1 LIEGC
6 QNLLTDL
13 KIKMSVSTPDRIY
26 ISGVQQENLR
36 KIQGIYE
43 RTTRRENDKPT
54 WKLENSQ
61 GIFFLWNCR
70 MGNNNLWMISREEHI
85 GSDNAYAVVRDSAS
99 NPVEISATWLVYNG
113 AKYAPCP
120 YLSLTPDE
128 DEEEEEESEEPF
140 PDEFLQTYM
149 KKEVHVMNPPEK
161 LIEKTSNKRRGSIE
175 EEDVPKEEAKT
186 TSDPLLDQF
195 DLLGINDEHVP
206 DKESEDSTNI
216 DLFLAEFGL
225 AN

>member
-1 LIEGC
+1 
-6 QNLLTDL
+6 
-13 KIKMSVSTPDRIY
+13 MSASTPDRIY

-43 RTTRRENDKPT
+43 RTTRKENDKPT

-85 GSDNAYAVVRDSAS
+85 GSDNAYCVVRDSTA
-99 NPVEISATWLVYNG
+99 NPTEITATWLVYNG
-113 AKYAPCP
+113 SKYAPCP

-128 DEEEEEESEEPF
+128 EEESEEPY
-140 PDEFLQTYM
+140 PDE
-149 KKEVHVMNPPEK
+149 EVHVMNPPEK
-161 LIEKTSNKRRGSIE
+161 IEKTSNKRRGSIE
-175 EEDVPKEEAKT
+175 EEDAPKEAAKT

-195 DLLGINDEHVP
+195 DLLGLEINEDVA
-206 DKESEDSTNI
+206 DKGAEDNTNI
-216 DLFLAEFGL
+216 DAFLAEFGL
-225 AN
+225 TN

>member
-1 LIEGC
+1 
-6 QNLLTDL
+6 
-13 KIKMSVSTPDRIY
+13 MSVSTPDRIY

-54 WKLENSQ
+54 WKLVNSQ

-85 GSDNAYAVVRDSAS
+85 GSDNAYCVVRDSTA
-99 NPVEISATWLVYNG
+99 NPTEITATWLVYNG
-113 AKYAPCP
+113 SKYAPCP

-128 DEEEEEESEEPF
+128 DEEESEEPY
-140 PDEFLQTYM
+140 PDE
-149 KKEVHVMNPPEK
+149 EVHVMNPPEK
-161 LIEKTSNKRRGSIE
+161 IEKTSNKRRGSIE
-175 EEDVPKEEAKT
+175 EEDAPKEAAKT

-195 DLLGINDEHVP
+195 DLLGLEINEDVE
-206 DKESEDSTNI
+206 DKGPEDNTNI
-216 DLFLAEFGL
+216 DAFLAEFGL
-225 AN
+225 TN